1 VPELMERLFFQL
13 ICSLVFFSAI
23 IGVGVNGVDGD
34 VGLFAE
40 VFCRVAGKTLS
51 WAGGDF
57 IMAFGIASID
67 LEGFIRHE
75 SNLFALAM
83 DQVPFFSLNPA
94 KEIA

>member
-1 VPELMERLFFQL
+1 MFQLVRSLFF
-13 ICSLVFFSAI
+13 FAI
-23 IGVGVNGVDGD
+23 IGVGIKGVDGD

-40 VFCRVAGKTLS
+40 VFCGVAEKTLDG
-51 WAGGDF
+51 AGGDF
-57 IMAFGIASID
+57 IRAFGIASID